1 MIRVRQS
8 LLFLIYAASLETGK
22 QHIFILWFE
31 NSRDRTQDL
40 PHAGR
45 ACRIQDLPHAG

>member
-8 LLFLIYAASLETGK
+8 LLFLIYAASLEAEK
-22 QHIFILWFE
+22 QQISILWFE

-45 ACRIQDLPHAG
+45 AW